1 MIAVRF
7 PLPALVLLLLLAPA
21 GRAEDRAPPA
31 LARPELDRR
40 IVRAVTETVGLGA
53 DLYNGGN
60 PEGCYRLYQGSLKV
74 VVALLDHR
82 PALKGLVEEK
92 LRKADGLARPADR
105 AFTLRE
111 ALDEVYTVLRKDTA
125 QAPRAEKSL
134 WDRLGG
140 ESAVRA
146 VVHDFV
152 LAAAPDPK
160 VNITRNGRFPLDGQ
174 RVAQLEQKVVEFL
187 SAATGG
193 PLKYT
198 GRDMRTAHR
207 GMAIT
212 DAEFDAAAGHLV
224 RVLQKYKVSQKEI
237 DELASL
243 LAGTRNDIVEVKTA
257 APAKSLYERLG
268 GEAAV
273 KAVVDDFVARAATDP
288 KVNFTRKGTALEWQ
302 ATPDNVAHLKKALVQ
317 LIGAVT
323 GGPQKYQGRSMKEAH
338 RGMKISDAE
347 FNALAADLKASL
359 DKFKVPEKEQG
370 ELFTIVE
377 STRKDIVEKA
387 GK

>member
-1 MIAVRF
+1 MMTARF
-7 PLPALVLLLLLAPA
+7 PLVFVVLTLLLAPVV
-21 GRAEDRAPPA
+21 RADDRAAKA
-31 LARPELDRR
+31 LARSDLDRR
-40 IVRAVTETVGLGA
+40 IVQAVTETVGVGA

-60 PEGCYRLYQGSLKV
+60 PEGCYRLYQGSLKMLV
-74 VVALLDHR
+74 PLLDHR

-92 LRKADGLARPADR
+92 LRKAESLRRPADR
-105 AFTLRE
+105 AFALRE

-125 QAPRAEKSL
+125 QASRPAKSL

-140 ESAVRA
+140 ETAVRA

-152 LAAAPDPK
+152 LAVAPDPK
-160 VNITRNGRFPLDGQ
+160 VNITRSGKFMLDDKK
-174 RVAQLEQKVVEFL
+174 VAQLEQRVVEYI
-187 SAATGG
+187 SSISGG

-198 GRDMRTAHR
+198 GRDMKTAHR
-207 GMAIT
+207 DMAIT

-224 RVLQKYKVSQKEI
+224 RVLQKYQVPQKEI
-237 DELASL
+237 AELVSL
-243 LAGTRNDIVEVKTA
+243 VATTRKDIVEGKAPA
-257 APAKSLYERLG
+257 APKSLYERLG

-273 KAVVDDFVARAATDP
+273 KAVVDDFVARAAADP
-288 KVNFTRKGTALEWQ
+288 KVNFTRKGTAVEWE
-302 ATPDNVAHLKKALVQ
+302 ATPGNVARLKKSLVQ

-323 GGPQKYQGRSMKEAH
+323 GGPQKYQGRSMKDAH

-347 FNALAADLKASL
+347 FNALAADLKATL
-359 DKFKVPEKEQG
+359 DKLKVPSKEQD
-370 ELFTIVE
+370 ELFKIIE